1 MIGHSRHNLSES
13 QFLLVTTLPITPLD
27 YILEGAVYEGIW
39 GDLVP
44 SPNKFHVE
52 NMAVEQPLSWV
63 CRERGD
69 FVIEDDHEKEPLKIL
84 LKLFPASNHLIVKER
99 HP

>member
-13 QFLLVTTLPITPLD
+13 QFLLVTTLPITPLN
-27 YILEGAVYEGIW
+27 YIIEGAFYEGIW

-44 SPNKFHVE
+44 SPDKFHVG
-52 NMAVEQPLSWV
+52 NMAVEQPLSWI

-69 FVIEDDHEKEPLKIL
+69 F
-84 LKLFPASNHLIVKER
+84 
-99 HP
+99 